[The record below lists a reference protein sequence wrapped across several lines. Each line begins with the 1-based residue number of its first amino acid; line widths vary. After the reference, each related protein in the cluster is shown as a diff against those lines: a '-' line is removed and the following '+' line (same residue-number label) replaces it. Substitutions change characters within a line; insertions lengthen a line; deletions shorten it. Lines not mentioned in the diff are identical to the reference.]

1 MGDRCPLPHCNLE
14 VHEDRD
20 RCILHLEEHTK
31 DPVVFREALD
41 RIIREKGYD
50 FNQVYFPQ
58 VYRLIA
64 DIGNRVRFLKCR
76 FYGGLEADKRVF
88 GAQVS
93 MEYCVFEGPVSL
105 QYCHFEQDL
114 LCIGNAFQGALSWY
128 GTGFH
133 GNTYFGFDDFRQGA
147 NFYRTNFVPEKRF
160 VFRNCRMGYSL
171 FHNTGIDHMEFILCD
186 WNRQYVLA
194 EEQYDFRM
202 ETTFGPLGIPDTYW
216 HRFMNWLHTQLGQSD
231 LIPRIFFPREYRRQ
245 KRIRQQES
253 TLYLVHGG
261 WNDLL
266 MAEDTYR
273 KLRLTYSRQG
283 EPEIAGEF
291 FYRERVARRRQR
303 KPVRRIWE
311 YCTQEV
317 LFGYGERPFNVLL
330 NSGLV
335 IFLFTLIYSRSEAL
349 YHGTLRSVDLL
360 SALYFSVV
368 TFTTLGYGDYH
379 PESWLRFL
387 AAFEA
392 LLGAVFIALLIVT
405 LSRKL
410 IR

>member
-1 MGDRCPLPHCNLE
+1 MSHGCELPHCTLE
-14 VHEDRD
+14 RHGDQA
-20 RCILHLEEHTK
+20 RCILHLEDQTK
-31 DPVVFREALD
+31 DPALFEEVLQE
-41 RIIREKGYD
+41 RIREQGHE
-50 FNQVYFPQ
+50 FNQVFFPE
-58 VYRLIA
+58 VYRITA
-64 DIGNRVRFLKCR
+64 DIGSRVRFLKCR
-76 FYGGLEADKRVF
+76 FPKGLEADKRVF

-105 QYCHFEQDL
+105 QHCHFEQDL
-114 LCIGNAFQGALSWY
+114 LCIGNTFHSSLSWY

-147 NFYRTNFVPEKRF
+147 NFYRTNFLAEKRF

-171 FHNTGIDHMEFILCD
+171 FHNTDIDHMEFILCE
-186 WNRQYVLA
+186 WHRSYVLA
-194 EEQYDFRM
+194 EEQYDFRI
-202 ETTFGPLGIPDTYW
+202 ETAFGAMGIPDTYI
-216 HRFMNWLHTQLGQSD
+216 HRFLSRLHSHLGRSD
-231 LIPRIFFPREYRRQ
+231 LIPRTFFPRQYRRQ
-245 KRIRQQES
+245 KRIRQEEGA
-253 TLYLVHGG
+253 LYLVHGG

-303 KPVRRIWE
+303 KPFRRIWE

-317 LFGYGERPFNVLL
+317 LFGYGERPLNVLL

-349 YHGTLRSVDLL
+349 YHGASRSFDFL